1 MLYSKNC
8 HNWFHITHVFQTFFI
23 RSVQTWQN
31 LKVTQ
36 NCKVLIVKNSKSDK
50 FLILDKLI
58 FQTTQKFA
66 NCAFNQ
72 FPLYSMLHYCKTV
85 VSWILMSYVSISWKR
100 VTFLFISILV
110 AREDDSY
117 YYLVFFKKITKNRIF
132 FNYVTSLVLSYY
144 FTVRW
149 YDERFYFHKN
159 FVKLSRMT
167 LKYKNYNEF
176 SVKSVS
182 RKNTLLISRQVNEKW
197 FHEVSNMQQILISLR
212 SISQKMPKIV

>member
-132 FNYVTSLVLSYY
+132 SITWHHWFWVTTSLSDDMTKDSI
-144 FTVRW
+144 FT
-149 YDERFYFHKN
+149 K
-159 FVKLSRMT
+159 
-167 LKYKNYNEF
+167 
-176 SVKSVS
+176 
-182 RKNTLLISRQVNEKW
+182 IS
-197 FHEVSNMQQILISLR
+197 SNWAVWR
-212 SISQKMPKIV
+212 